1 MDAESNTHGGGFC
14 RFALTNFV
22 FHRDAN
28 EINKTQKAHTHST
41 RGVLAVE
48 RSAGEFPLRP
58 DGVWMARRVLFFFDG
73 WVDGVGGY
81 IGGNGIDV
89 TSRPPLYT
97 LLYNILIQ
105 GSIHNG
111 KREFSLYPN
120 LPWGVDGVEE
130 LGISHPAQYIYARLP
145 CSCV

>member
-1 MDAESNTHGGGFC
+1 MRSTKLK
-14 RFALTNFV
+14 R
-22 FHRDAN
+22 
-28 EINKTQKAHTHST
+28 HTHTT